1 VGKVI
6 DIKNVRPRRALSPR
20 ANLDM
25 FFELAHENWR
35 ADLAIG
41 QAEAQRINQ
50 GGVENPALA
59 GHVYF
64 ANLAMPFVSEF
75 EKLDDPN
82 TGAAQDL
89 LTQITASWCAAIP
102 APDAIETLMQTAKD
116 SPRTRALAFAQMRC
130 APLLRQQRNQTLHA
144 FQERLYAQTQ
154 SARPPQLSIVPTA

>member
-1 VGKVI
+1 MGKVI
-6 DIKNVRPRRALSPR
+6 DIKSVKPQRALSRR
-20 ANLDM
+20 ANLDV

-41 QAEAQRINQ
+41 QAEALRINQ

-64 ANLAMPFVSEF
+64 ANLATPFVSEL

-82 TGAAQDL
+82 TGPAQDL

-102 APDAIETLMQTAKD
+102 APDTIETLMQTAKD

-130 APLLRQQRNQTLHA
+130 APLLRQQHNQTHHA
-144 FQERLYAQTQ
+144 FQQRVYAQTQ
-154 SARPPQLSIVPTA
+154 SARTPQLSIVPTA